1 MLYLNGFNEQV
12 LRRTLQEKNLVFTRL
27 FVARPH
33 VFVGAGNPLATRE
46 AVTMEDLEPFPRL
59 SYEQGEHN
67 SFYFSEEIQ
76 STRASRKDIMV
87 SDRAT
92 LFNLLIGL
100 DGYTICSGVIN
111 EKLNGRNIVAIP
123 LLVDDYMEIGY
134 IHHRNVVLSRF
145 SQHYIGMLQK
155 YTTTPNA

>member
-145 SQHYIGMLQK
+145 SRHYIGMLQK

>member
-1 MLYLNGFNEQV
+1 
-12 LRRTLQEKNLVFTRL
+12 
-27 FVARPH
+27 
-33 VFVGAGNPLATRE
+33 
-46 AVTMEDLEPFPRL
+46 
-59 SYEQGEHN
+59 
-67 SFYFSEEIQ
+67 
-76 STRASRKDIMV
+76 MV

-100 DGYTICSGVIN
+100 DGYTICSGIIN

-145 SQHYIGMLQK
+145 SRHYIGMLQK